1 MRRFCIDADVDRRAA
16 ERARRDGSEGAVMT
30 KVGTVKFSG
39 SSGGGM
45 TSEDTHEG
53 NELDGASP
61 RTFDF
66 LCIRSWICFCT
77 RLSKGI
83 EILFRCVR
91 RVNGLMLFTDE
102 DDGADGVSVMDG

>member
-1 MRRFCIDADVDRRAA
+1 
-16 ERARRDGSEGAVMT
+16 MT

-53 NELDGASP
+53 NELDGASL

-77 RLSKGI
+77 RLSRGM
-83 EILFRCVR
+83 EILFRWVR
-91 RVNGLMLFTDE
+91 RVNGLTLSID
-102 DDGADGVSVMDG
+102 DDGADCAAVVDG